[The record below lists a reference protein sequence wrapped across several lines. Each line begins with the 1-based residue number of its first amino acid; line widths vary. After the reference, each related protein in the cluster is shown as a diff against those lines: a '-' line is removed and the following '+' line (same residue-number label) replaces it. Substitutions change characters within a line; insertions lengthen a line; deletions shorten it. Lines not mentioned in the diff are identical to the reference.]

1 MIARGLKSNIL
12 LNLVALLFIAMFL
25 INIVIV
31 LTLHREFLLL
41 EINRLNVLITALENS
56 VWDESDTIYTSIAT
70 RIGPLIRQP
79 DLACA
84 AVFDKTGKAIFFGG
98 PECDLETELKE
109 GTRAALQSGK
119 QEVRFFGRTW
129 GVFWMQDRYM
139 TVAKPRLRSGTVIGA
154 VGGTINL
161 VSLYRQE
168 RQSQKIFL
176 IYIFINIA
184 ILTFIGVYRISKIY
198 LEPLH
203 RLSKRAEDYREES
216 GEMVFAVRKEDN
228 ELHQLSKALN
238 RMLTRIAEDKK
249 KLRSSVTSLEKA
261 NIDLKKAQ
269 SEIIRAEK
277 LASVGRLSAGIA
289 HEIGNPIGIVMGYLE
304 LLKQENANIDAEEKR
319 EYIRRTENEITRI
332 NTIIRQLLDL
342 SRPSVEGTDAI
353 SVHNVINDITNVVR
367 FQPLIS
373 NIDIQLDLGAENDRV
388 FADSNQLRQ
397 VFLNLMLNA
406 ADAIDSYP
414 SSDNGRLIIRSS
426 NAQGDSLKEIDADPV
441 QKWLKIEVSDN
452 GLGIDAEHLGNIFD
466 PFFTTKEP
474 GKGTGLGLSVCFMI
488 VESIGGRI
496 TAISDQGMGT
506 TMILS
511 LPLVA
516 GE

>member
-31 LTLHREFLLL
+31 LTLHREFLRS
-41 EINRLNVLITALENS
+41 EINRSNLLISALENS
-56 VWDESDTIYTSIAT
+56 VWDGTGSTYTSIAT

-79 DLACA
+79 DLACT
-84 AVFDKTGKAIFFGG
+84 AVFDKTGESIFYGG
-98 PECDLETELKE
+98 PECDLVTELKE
-109 GTRAALQSGK
+109 GTLVALKSGK

-139 TVAKPRLRSGTVIGA
+139 TVAKPRLQSGRVTGA
-154 VGGTINL
+154 VGSTINL
-161 VSLYRQE
+161 TALYRQE

-249 KLRSSVTSLEKA
+249 KLRSTVTSLEKA
-261 NIDLKKAQ
+261 NLDLKKAQ

-277 LASVGRLSAGIA
+277 LASIGRLSAGIA

-304 LLKQENANIDAEEKR
+304 LLKQENAEIDGEDKR
-319 EYIRRTENEITRI
+319 EYLRRTENEITRI

-342 SRPSVEGTDAI
+342 SRPSVEGSDAI
-353 SVHNVINDITNVVR
+353 SVHDVVTDLTNVVR

-373 NIDIQLDLGAENDRV
+373 NIDIQLDLRAENDRV

-397 VFLNLMLNA
+397 VFLNLILNA
-406 ADAIDSYP
+406 ADAIESSP
-414 SSDNGRLIIRSS
+414 SDDRGWLIIRSS
-426 NAQGDSLKEIDADPV
+426 NAQEDSLPDTGAEPV
-441 QKWLKIEVSDN
+441 RKWLQIEVNDN
-452 GLGIDAEHLGNIFD
+452 GLGIEAEHLGNIFD
-466 PFFTTKEP
+466 PFFSTKEP

-496 TAISDQGMGT
+496 TAISDQGSGT
-506 TMILS
+506 TMILN
-511 LPLVA
+511 LPLLA
-516 GE
+516 GN